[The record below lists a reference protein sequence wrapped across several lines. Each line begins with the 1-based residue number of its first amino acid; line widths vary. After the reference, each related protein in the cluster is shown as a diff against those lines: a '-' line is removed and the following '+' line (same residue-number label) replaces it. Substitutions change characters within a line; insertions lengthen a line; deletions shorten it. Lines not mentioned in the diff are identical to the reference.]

1 MMAQPY
7 DAFLKRVLE
16 SAQVY
21 SNLPSDGKIE
31 SEQELAIP
39 EAPQAQPQSSNRKQK
54 EKKKRK
60 NHFPTFSPPSVQTMA
75 TLLTSLERAVARGSA
90 FFNAGQADLCARL
103 YFQTVGQVAQV
114 LSAMGEKNAAA
125 YFGDVLA
132 RASTI
137 EDASS
142 AAWFLRD
149 GIERLVA
156 AVRNAPEYAS
166 LFKAV
171 SSEAYDTTCAYGL
184 VVQRVGDELRVYE
197 LRCAT
202 QCDNDLDAHDAIFFV
217 ELDDSSSESD
227 EFDIEIEIDVEGD
240 DSEDSELGDGV
251 NDDVD
256 VPQRDVAYGND
267 DVSTKTVPKAAHSRS
282 LDRSSLLMRCA
293 VSTLIFLTM
302 VLLLMAAW
310 RRRQQRLR
318 MRAAAAAQE
327 QQNKQRIQ
335 RVFGQHG
342 FGGGKAA
349 AAQVVPMNTP
359 YAAFV

>member
-1 MMAQPY
+1 
-7 DAFLKRVLE
+7 
-16 SAQVY
+16 
-21 SNLPSDGKIE
+21 
-31 SEQELAIP
+31 
-39 EAPQAQPQSSNRKQK
+39 
-54 EKKKRK
+54 
-60 NHFPTFSPPSVQTMA
+60 MA
-75 TLLTSLERAVARGSA
+75 TVLKSLERAVARGAA

-114 LSAMGEKNAAA
+114 LFAMGEKNAAA
-125 YFGDVLA
+125 YFGAVLA

-149 GIERLVA
+149 GIEHLVA
-156 AVRNAPEYAS
+156 AVSDEPQYAS
-166 LFKAV
+166 LFDAANTNG
-171 SSEAYDTTCAYGL
+171 ETFDTTCAYGL
-184 VVQRVGDELRVYE
+184 VVQRVGAEIRVYE

-202 QCDNDLDAHDAIFFV
+202 QCDNDLDATDAIFFV
-217 ELDDSSSESD
+217 ELDDSSSSESD
-227 EFDIEIEIDVEGD
+227 EFDVEFEIDIEGD
-240 DSEDSELGDGV
+240 DSDNSEIGDGA
-251 NDDVD
+251 DDIDVD
-256 VPQRDVAYGND
+256 VPQREVAYGND
-267 DVSTKTVPKAAHSRS
+267 DVSTKAASQAKHVRS

-310 RRRQQRLR
+310 RRRQQRAH
-318 MRAAAAAQE
+318 MRAAAAQE